1 MFNLSISF
9 ILSFKVFR
17 LYFLFFVEIMWGLV
31 GACYVILLLTGILM
45 GFCFAYPDEL
55 DHLKA
60 INKTLL
66 ELK

>member
-1 MFNLSISF
+1 M
-9 ILSFKVFR
+9 FR